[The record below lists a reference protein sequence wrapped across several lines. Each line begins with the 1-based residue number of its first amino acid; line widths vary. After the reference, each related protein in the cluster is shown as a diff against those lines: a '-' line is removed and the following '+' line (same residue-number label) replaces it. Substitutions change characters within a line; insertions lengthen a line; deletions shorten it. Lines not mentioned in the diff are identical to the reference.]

1 MNTDIIIRA
10 ERLCYRYEDGTN
22 ALNGMDLSVRR
33 GEKLAVMGA
42 NGSGKSTFFLCL
54 NGVHR
59 PSSGTVYLD
68 GRPLDYSKKGLL
80 ALRRRV
86 GIVFQDPDQQL
97 FSADVFGEISFGPLN
112 LGLDEEAA
120 RRRVEDVIRELNIA
134 EFQDK
139 PVHFL
144 SGGQKKRVAIADI
157 LVMRPDVMILD
168 EPTAALDPKHARLV
182 DSIIDGLSE
191 NGMTVILS
199 THDVN
204 RALSWADSV
213 ALFDNG
219 KVLIKDTPEAVF
231 QNEPLLR
238 RASRETP
245 AVIRLFGVLT
255 EKELLPAGLPV
266 PRSERQLEK
275 YLREV

>member
-112 LGLDEEAA
+112 LGLDEEEA

-213 ALFDNG
+213 ALLDGG
-219 KVLIKDTPEAVF
+219 KVLIKGTPEAVF
-231 QNEPLLR
+231 QNEQLLR
-238 RASRETP
+238 RASLETP
-245 AVIRLFGVLT
+245 AVIRLFNVLT
-255 EKELLPAGLPV
+255 EKKLLPAGLPV

-275 YLREV
+275 YLQGV

>member
-10 ERLCYRYEDGTN
+10 ERLCYRYEDGTD

-112 LGLDEEAA
+112 LGLDEEEA

-199 THDVN
+199 T
-204 RALSWADSV
+204 RR
-213 ALFDNG
+213 
-219 KVLIKDTPEAVF
+219 
-231 QNEPLLR
+231 EPGAFVGGFR
-238 RASRETP
+238 RAVRQWEGADQGHARSGVPKRTAPAPRQPGNPGGHP
-245 AVIRLFGVLT
+245 AVRR
-255 EKELLPAGLPV
+255 AD
-266 PRSERQLEK
+266 
-275 YLREV
+275 